1 MIDLFKTVQL
11 AKNKEDIG
19 KKHLVLVDGKGKK
32 GENQLSG
39 LTDTMK
45 RAVFESTE
53 FKVGDMCL
61 VECIDA
67 SQNTL
72 YCKPI
77 RQMGVQEY

>member
-1 MIDLFKTVQL
+1 M

-32 GENQLSG
+32 GGHQLSG

-53 FKVGDMCL
+53 LKVGDMCL
-61 VECIDA
+61 VECVDA
-67 SQNTL
+67 TQNTL
-72 YCKPI
+72 FCKPI
-77 RQMGVQEY
+77 RAMGVQEYSN